1 MPDSGS
7 SLRGCDTGPA
17 LDFGVV
23 ILGAGRSSRMGRPKL
38 LLTWG
43 RNTIVGHLLEQWRR
57 LGAAQIAIVHAVAD
71 EALKRE
77 LDRLEFPDRDRIEN
91 PAPERGMF
99 SSIQCAA
106 GWRGWHSGLSHWI
119 LALGDQPQ
127 VRFETLRELLLFGKA
142 HSGQICVPA
151 LAGRGRH
158 PVLLPKME
166 FEDLAESK
174 VSTLKDFL
182 ETREVCAKSIDDP
195 GLEMDIDTP
204 EAYQQALR
212 YSFPGEK

>member
-7 SLRGCDTGPA
+7 SLRGCDIGPV

-23 ILGAGRSSRMGRPKL
+23 ILGAGRSSRMGRSKL
-38 LLTWG
+38 LLPWG
-43 RNTIVGHLLEQWRR
+43 RNTIVGHLIDQWRALHAR
-57 LGAAQIAIVHAVAD
+57 QIAVVHAVAD
-71 EALKRE
+71 EALERE
-77 LDRLEFPDRDRIEN
+77 LDNLEFPKRDRINN
-91 PAPERGMF
+91 PEPERGMF

-119 LALGDQPQ
+119 LTLGDQPQ
-127 VRFETLRELLLFGKA
+127 VRLETLRELLFYGKA

-151 LAGRGRH
+151 FSNRGRH
-158 PVLLPKME
+158 PVLLPKMQ
-166 FEDLAESK
+166 FEELAESK

-182 ETREVCAKSIDDP
+182 ETREVCTKPIDDP

-204 EAYQQALR
+204 EAYQQALS